1 MTSTS
6 EHFYAKELI
15 KLIRNKQY
23 KTNNLKAIEYPM
35 LVVLS
40 SEYLEEEVKNDN
52 NSVETF
58 DTTLFV
64 NLLRKKEIILNI
76 SNHIAKLKL
85 VATLSL
91 KYDDIYPSKI
101 KQFLKQIIEIHDI
114 RNNNKNVAINC
125 NSEKVNRKFIDE
137 NFFNNENNYN
147 EKERLSGN
155 KINRDDKIAVIYNHN
170 NSFISKT

>member
-1 MTSTS
+1 
-6 EHFYAKELI
+6 
-15 KLIRNKQY
+15 
-23 KTNNLKAIEYPM
+23 
-35 LVVLS
+35 
-40 SEYLEEEVKNDN
+40 
-52 NSVETF
+52 
-58 DTTLFV
+58 
-64 NLLRKKEIILNI
+64 
-76 SNHIAKLKL
+76 L

-114 RNNNKNVAINC
+114 RNNNKNIAING

-137 NFFNNENNYN
+137 NFFNNNNENNYN